1 MAWKQIPHPKGT
13 NENCGILLSKD
24 FVIDMEAGRL
34 SSDLE
39 DAKRA
44 LEISSAC
51 SYWTSV
57 RKRVMDRIFVTVANP
72 KGLDHMMLMP
82 EILCHGT
89 VTRRTVEPLMVT
101 MCSTKK
107 HRIGT
112 ELKTRIQ
119 CPPGWK
125 IVSADFDQ
133 QELSIASIYAD
144 AWEGGFIGSSAM
156 AYTVLSGSKEK
167 GTDAHSTL
175 AKAMGIDRD
184 TSKGVGFAM
193 LYGAGVR
200 TISNTVQRKYK
211 DKGSA
216 ELRQFAN
223 KALSFKKG
231 LRDEQGLFQGGTDSG
246 CYNFMEKISMKS
258 KVPCLPCL
266 GTKISTALR
275 PSAVGTDFA
284 TGRIN
289 WSIQASGAEMLACFL
304 TACHWLARKFKIPV
318 QFVIS
323 IHDEMHFMCPEQYAQ
338 QLSVIFQMAH
348 LYSWA
353 RFQASVNMLDVPISR
368 AFFSS
373 VSIDD
378 RLRKSPDECTV
389 TPSNPAGINEPDGN
403 DYSMA
408 QMAELGW
415 VKKLNTR
422 VDMIAKG
429 LL

>member
-1 MAWKQIPHPKGT
+1 
-13 NENCGILLSKD
+13 
-24 FVIDMEAGRL
+24 
-34 SSDLE
+34 
-39 DAKRA
+39 
-44 LEISSAC
+44 
-51 SYWTSV
+51 
-57 RKRVMDRIFVTVANP
+57 MDRIFLVTENP
-72 KGLDHMMLMP
+72 KGAPHQMLMP

-107 HRIGT
+107 NRIGT

-119 CPPGWK
+119 CPDGWK

-167 GTDAHSTL
+167 GTDAHSAL
-175 AKAMGIDRD
+175 AKAIGIDRD
-184 TSKGVGFAM
+184 VAKGVGFAM
-193 LYGAGVR
+193 LYGAGVK

-211 DKGSA
+211 EKGSA

-223 KALSFKKG
+223 SALAFKKG
-231 LRDEQGLFQGGTDSG
+231 VRDKDGYFYGGTDSG
-246 CYNFMEKISMKS
+246 CYNFMEGVSIRS
-258 KVPCLPCL
+258 KVPTLPCL

-275 PSAVGTDFA
+275 PSAVGTDFT

-304 TACHWLARKFKIPV
+304 TSCHWLSRKFKIPA

-323 IHDEMHFMCPEQYAQ
+323 IHDEMHFMCPEPYAQ
-338 QLSVIFQMAH
+338 SLAVIFQMAH

-353 RFQASVNMLDVPISR
+353 RFQAGVGINDVPLSR

-373 VSIDD
+373 VAIDD
-378 RLRKSPDECTV
+378 RLRKSPGECTV
-389 TPSNPAGINEPDGN
+389 TPSNPDGTEEPNGSE
-403 DYSMA
+403 YSML
-408 QMAELGW
+408 QMAENGW
-415 VKKLNTR
+415 VKKLKTR
-422 VDMIAKG
+422 IDLIERG